1 MGHAMSTPPSSYEM
15 LVAYAD
21 GQLDRAD
28 RELMLTLLDMDA
40 ELNREVWELR
50 KVKDMIEVSYQELE
64 PPRGAGRAVS
74 VRHWLRRLALGAA
87 LMALG
92 YLLASAF

>member
-1 MGHAMSTPPSSYEM
+1 MTAPPSSYEM

-40 ELNREVWELR
+40 ELSREAWELR
-50 KVKDMIEVSYQELE
+50 KVKDMIEVSYQDLE
-64 PPRGAGRAVS
+64 PPRPAQMPPRPQ
-74 VRHWLRRLALGAA
+74 RWLRRASAAAGLLALGW
-87 LMALG
+87 
-92 YLLASAF
+92 LLAFAL

>member
-1 MGHAMSTPPSSYEM
+1 MNVPPSSYEM

-50 KVKDMIEVSYQELE
+50 KVKDMIEVSYQDLE
-64 PPRGAGRAVS
+64 PPRAAAVTAPSWRGRLPWA
-74 VRHWLRRLALGAA
+74 LLGAA
-87 LMALG
+87 VLALG
-92 YLLASAF
+92 YLLVIAF

>member
-1 MGHAMSTPPSSYEM
+1 MNVPPSSYEM

-50 KVKDMIEVSYQELE
+50 KVKDMIDVSYQDLE
-64 PPRGAGRAVS
+64 PARAAAVAAPS
-74 VRHWLRRLALGAA
+74 WRERLLWALLGAA
-87 LMALG
+87 VLALG
-92 YLLASAF
+92 YLLVIAF